1 MRVDFV
7 GVWVHAPM
15 PASWTFLAFFM
26 SWAAVFASGAF
37 LGLRKGVQA
46 RRRLRAQRFCF
57 FGFLPRLLLFAAFP
71 CLSHAAVVPFLRL
84 PLVILQRFSLF
95 SCSRHCFSADT
106 SFASDIA
113 SQTPS
118 LLLVSLLSLTPSSSP
133 LSLFAFRHFWG
144 MLLNYGVE
152 IRS

>member
-1 MRVDFV
+1 M
-7 GVWVHAPM
+7 
-15 PASWTFLAFFM
+15 
-26 SWAAVFASGAF
+26 
-37 LGLRKGVQA
+37 
-46 RRRLRAQRFCF
+46 
-57 FGFLPRLLLFAAFP
+57 FGFFCGYIARERFLLLRVSRCVCGRCFSLGFEREAPSWSIVCERSGFLFFAHVFLSRLLHSAAFP
-71 CLSHAAVVPFLRL
+71 CLSHAAVVPFFCL
-84 PLVILQRFSLF
+84 PLVILQRFSLL
-95 SCSRHCFSADT
+95 SCSWHRFAVDT
-106 SFASDIA
+106 SFASGIA